1 MTMDILTSLS
11 RLLLPAEVFEYF
23 TITDISD
30 NGTVVNIFLEEKD
43 IIHQPVSGHE
53 YEKNGFYEMMT
64 IQDYPIRGKKALLN
78 IKRRRWIDRTTGKSV
93 GNDYKLVAEGT
104 RHSVEFAAFLKG
116 VLGQIPDS
124 GFFA

>member
-1 MTMDILTSLS
+1 MDILSTLS
-11 RLLLPAEVFEYF
+11 RLLLPEEVFEYF
-23 TITDISD
+23 TITDITD
-30 NGTVVNIFLEEKD
+30 NDAVVNIFLEEKD
-43 IIHQPVSGHE
+43 IIHNPASGHK

-78 IKRRRWIDRTTGKSV
+78 IKRRRWIDKTTGKSI

-116 VLGQIPDS
+116 LLGGIPDY
-124 GFFA
+124 GPLA